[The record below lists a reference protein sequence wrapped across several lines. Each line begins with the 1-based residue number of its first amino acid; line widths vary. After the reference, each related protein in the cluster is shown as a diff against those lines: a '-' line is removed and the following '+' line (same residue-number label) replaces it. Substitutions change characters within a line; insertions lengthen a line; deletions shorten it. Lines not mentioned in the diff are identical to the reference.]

1 MDANKVEVNPGP
13 GGVVVTINGAILPGA
28 TVVFVN
34 GRRLDFVDG
43 RVVVSTV
50 APDDPAREALPV
62 RRIALQRNV

>member
-28 TVVFVN
+28 TVVFID
-34 GRRLDFVDG
+34 GQRLDFIGG

-50 APDDPAREALPV
+50 AVDDPAREALPV
-62 RRIALQRNV
+62 RRIAL